1 MDAEAVAALQLVKGP
16 LGVVSICGRARQ
28 GKSFILN
35 QLLGRSSGFQVA
47 PTHRPCTK
55 GLWMWSTP
63 LKRTALD
70 GSEYSV
76 LLLDSEG
83 IDAYDQTGTYSTQIF
98 SLAVLLSSMFIY
110 NQMGGIDEAALDR
123 LSLVTEMTKHIHVRA
138 SQRQTSAA
146 ELGQFSPLFVWL
158 LRDFYLDLT
167 ESGRQITPRDY
178 LESALQPVGGS
189 GKAVSERN
197 EMDRMRSE
205 FRSGLDTLTK
215 FVFERTRPK
224 QLGPTIMNGP
234 MLAGLTQSFL
244 DALNAGAVPS
254 IATSWQ
260 NVEEIECRRA
270 HEMAVENC
278 LRMFDKSTAPD
289 ENALQDAHEAALA
302 IYNHEAVGAGA
313 PRLKYERQLMVS
325 LKKQFESLA
334 NRMSSHGDLHRSTNS
349 NMDLEPSAPYASASS
364 FPSPAEFQNGE
375 EPSLAYEKLQH
386 ISQGGASSSGSFFPK
401 FPFSVSASSKGIG
414 IGLDVAS
421 KVFPPALPKSFQPF
435 LPPEVTAV
443 LEKRPSGPYLSQ
455 NKIAYQIHGTG
466 AGFSPTS
473 ALQGILQKCGIG
485 TTNTTH
491 DITSNKQKHHQAD
504 LLDRPTSSRIVEKI
518 RNLDDMLR
526 SLDRCSV
533 IKRFA
538 GDVLRDQDTKS
549 VSDQNRYRQPKPSEI
564 LEAPISEQPR
574 NATSGVNKAISR
586 LEFKAQ
592 MDKLTGVIEDHWFY
606 GGSKKTGAKK
616 SKEATDISYSTR
628 NNDPHPPQQDVLPSV
643 SNPPTSG
650 PSTSLLEEML
660 RRVVGLERRLTKR
673 DKQKQAKQ
681 KADLAIKSTRH
692 EHGEAVGL
700 SHEETIN
707 NGHCRGSHSGNLDSD
722 VQTGKL
728 DHAPSMSPSTMC
740 NQNLVKPGETNESS
754 VVEECVEHRDS
765 VSRSMQQ
772 MQDELSTLRKESQF
786 MTQSLEQLQQ
796 LFSEQNMEIELCWAA
811 INHLCMDNDTFRD
824 DLRAYHTS
832 LQERSGV
839 SELIKAA
846 AATDMQAI
854 GAVQGHSTP
863 DGTK

>member
-1 MDAEAVAALQLVKGP
+1 ME
-16 LGVVSICGRARQ
+16 
-28 GKSFILN
+28 
-35 QLLGRSSGFQVA
+35 
-47 PTHRPCTK
+47 
-55 GLWMWSTP
+55 
-63 LKRTALD
+63 
-70 GSEYSV
+70 
-76 LLLDSEG
+76 
-83 IDAYDQTGTYSTQIF
+83 GTYSTQIF

-197 EMDRMRSE
+197 EIRESIRALFPDRNCFTLVRPLNDEHDLQRLDQIPMDRMRSE

-681 KADLAIKSTRH
+681 KRIVARGRLCVQRPAGKRIASIMQRQCSRSVASINQRLDKH